1 MFEHAEIQLVPL
13 QEQMAFLKTKKEK
26 LLLPSGDEKEKSLAV
41 NETALE
47 FITEQVELI
56 EKQVRNIQERYLIS
70 LEVLKA
76 KFNFV
81 PVSGETYYLY
91 QKKHERVLMLVGP
104 HQWELDSETFYIA
117 TVKLMADASWHILSI
132 NSDLDID
139 FKTLNT
145 K

>member
-1 MFEHAEIQLVPL
+1 MKKKAVKAMFEHAEIQLVPL

-70 LEVLKA
+70 LEVLKQ
-76 KFNFV
+76 N
-81 PVSGETYYLY
+81 L
-91 QKKHERVLMLVGP
+91 
-104 HQWELDSETFYIA
+104 
-117 TVKLMADASWHILSI
+117 ILSLFLVKPTI
-132 NSDLDID
+132 YIKRNMKEYSC
-139 FKTLNT
+139 
-145 K
+145 